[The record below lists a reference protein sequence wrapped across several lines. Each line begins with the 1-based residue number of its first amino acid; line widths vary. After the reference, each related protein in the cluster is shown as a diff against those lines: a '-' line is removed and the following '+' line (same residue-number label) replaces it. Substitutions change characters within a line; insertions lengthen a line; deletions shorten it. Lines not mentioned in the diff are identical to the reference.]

1 MPVEIRE
8 LIVKAVVNNEELST
22 SPNAVVVQADQAGL
36 IAEAVEQL
44 KRMMSDSKER

>member
-8 LIVKAVVNNEELST
+8 LIVKAVVSNEELST
-22 SPNAVVVQADQAGL
+22 SRNAAQNQINHEGL